1 MAPIFSDRDRSALC
15 KMFVAT
21 NGANIMMAIVNS
33 EPVKYPNSLV
43 IYFLNFFLNFSKML
57 FFEEDFSIS
66 LNL

>member
-1 MAPIFSDRDRSALC
+1 MVELQ
-15 KMFVAT
+15 KQT
-21 NGANIMMAIVNS
+21 NKNIQ
-33 EPVKYPNSLV
+33 EKRLFREYPNSLV